1 MKTSLELNRQIT
13 LEIIS
18 LQGRMPCLMR
28 HEASLF
34 NEDQSAVSRF
44 VIQFLQYRS
53 IEAAAFVFLFVM
65 CDWVSWILS
74 SLAVEQK

>member
-1 MKTSLELNRQIT
+1 MQIA

-18 LQGRMPCLMR
+18 LQGNMSCLMR

-34 NEDQSAVSRF
+34 NDQSAVSRF

-65 CDWVSWILS
+65 WHWVSWILS
-74 SLAVEQK
+74 